1 MTSRPSSSASRA
13 CPPTDG
19 SDASSNLGCPR
30 RWRFQRDAARPRR
43 CSWPGLTAAVAGA
56 PLRRAVLR
64 RPSAPVSASPGHQ
77 AGAPLRPLDSPVAV
91 QFLHRW
97 LAVVVVVGALVEAA
111 RLYRAG
117 ARPHALA
124 LKVAVVAQFLPGA
137 LTLVHAVPVALGVAH
152 QAGAVV
158 LLVVTVVAAHWWMG
172 GARSTAGQRREA
184 AR

>member
-1 MTSRPSSSASRA
+1 
-13 CPPTDG
+13 
-19 SDASSNLGCPR
+19 
-30 RWRFQRDAARPRR
+30 
-43 CSWPGLTAAVAGA
+43 
-56 PLRRAVLR
+56 
-64 RPSAPVSASPGHQ
+64 
-77 AGAPLRPLDSPVAV
+77 LRPLDSPVAV

-172 GARSTAGQRREA
+172 GARSTTGQRREA

>member
-56 PLRRAVLR
+56 LLRRAVLR

-77 AGAPLRPLDSPVAV
+77 AGAPLRPLDARGGAV
-91 QFLHRW
+91 PAPLVGDGRCRRRVGRGSQ
-97 LAVVVVVGALVEAA
+97 VVPG
-111 RLYRAG
+111 G

-124 LKVAVVAQFLPGA
+124 LKVAVVAQFLPGV

>member
-1 MTSRPSSSASRA
+1 
-13 CPPTDG
+13 
-19 SDASSNLGCPR
+19 
-30 RWRFQRDAARPRR
+30 
-43 CSWPGLTAAVAGA
+43 
-56 PLRRAVLR
+56 
-64 RPSAPVSASPGHQ
+64 PGHQ

-124 LKVAVVAQFLPGA
+124 LKVAVVAQFLPGVF
-137 LTLVHAVPVALGVAH
+137 TLVYAVPVALGFAH

-158 LLVVTVVAAHWWMG
+158 LLVVTVVAAHWSMG
-172 GARSTAGQRREA
+172 GARGTAGQRREA

>member
-1 MTSRPSSSASRA
+1 M
-13 CPPTDG
+13 
-19 SDASSNLGCPR
+19 
-30 RWRFQRDAARPRR
+30 
-43 CSWPGLTAAVAGA
+43 
-56 PLRRAVLR
+56 
-64 RPSAPVSASPGHQ
+64 
-77 AGAPLRPLDSPVAV
+77 AV

-124 LKVAVVAQFLPGA
+124 LKVAVVAQFLPGV
-137 LTLVHAVPVALGVAH
+137 LTLVHAVPVALGFAH

-158 LLVVTVVAAHWWMG
+158 LLVVTVVAAHWSMG